1 MIRYSLW
8 VLHPP
13 RNWIISQLQ
22 QHQLTARG
30 TLGPLMPC
38 SVFSSVPPAA
48 KTWRHYLPP
57 GGRKKRR
64 KLPGRREGGEGP
76 KGPWNPEDGGRDKR
90 VLELG
95 SDSSGIQIPSLP
107 LNLLCDLGQVTSPLW
122 ACFHFYKM
130 VEILT
135 SWGFVSI
142 RQESWRGSSCHSTW
156 RIVNDS

>member
-8 VLHPP
+8 ILHPP

-22 QHQLTARG
+22 QHQLAARG
-30 TLGPLMPC
+30 TLGPLTPC

-64 KLPGRREGGEGP
+64 KLRGRREGGEGS
-76 KGPWNPEDGGRDKR
+76 KGPRNPEDGGRDKG

-95 SDSSGIQIPSLP
+95 SDSSGVQIPSWP

-130 VEILT
+130 VEIPT
-135 SWGFVSI
+135 SRDF
-142 RQESWRGSSCHSTW
+142 RQESWRGSSCHTVCH
-156 RIVNDS
+156 IVNDS